1 MKQVKKVIHASSLPP
16 YVQVFYNT
24 ALYNHPTESI
34 EMIQTHISWV
44 FLTGNFV
51 YKLKKPIDLGFLDY
65 STLEKRKFYCE
76 QELLLNRRLMQEV
89 YLEVCSVCL
98 REGEYNLCGDGE
110 VIDYCLKMVQFDQA
124 GLFDK
129 MLEQGEF
136 KPEWMDTLA
145 KDIASFHAQAEVNS
159 NPSFKHASYIEEHIQ
174 ANLSVAS
181 AHIEKALSEKN
192 LKLLR
197 SFAKTELE
205 HKQGTL
211 KKRLVKRHIR
221 HCHGD
226 LHFRNITL
234 LEGKPRAFD
243 CIEFN
248 DEYRII
254 DTMNDIAFLLMD
266 CDAYKRPD
274 LGMRF
279 LSRYLE
285 YSADYDGL
293 SLLSL
298 YLFYRA
304 SVRGKVACI
313 LADELPCEQQRP
325 QWQEAR
331 NYFNL
336 ALSYTHKNQPTLFAI
351 GGLSGSGKSHLALLG
366 CGVENAIIIRS
377 DATRKR
383 ISTDFPERDL
393 YGDQMGND
401 TYQAM
406 FDAAKVALEAGFSV
420 IMDATFLQSDS
431 RQQVYNL
438 AKNTKCPMQFYW
450 LEVDENTLRHRIK
463 KRMEDNKD
471 ISDADLDVLN
481 LQLVQYEKPNESWIH
496 CLDASVSWPET
507 YGGSLD

>member
-1 MKQVKKVIHASSLPP
+1 MEQVKEIIHASPLPSH
-16 YVQVFYNT
+16 VQAFYNT
-24 ALYNHPTESI
+24 ELYKHPTGSI

-51 YKLKKPIDLGFLDY
+51 YKLKKPVDLGFLDY

-76 QELLLNRRLMQEV
+76 QELLLNRRLMPDV

-98 REGEYNLCGDGE
+98 CEGEYNLSGDGE

-145 KDIASFHAQAEVNS
+145 KDIAFFHAQAEVNS

-174 ANLSVAS
+174 ANLNVAS

-192 LKLLR
+192 MKLLR

-205 HKQGTL
+205 HKQVAL
-211 KKRLVKRHIR
+211 KERLVHQHIR

-234 LEGKPRAFD
+234 WEGKPRAFD

-254 DTMNDIAFLLMD
+254 DTMNDVAFLLMD
-266 CDAYKRPD
+266 CDAHKRAD

-285 YSADYDGL
+285 HSADYDGL

-313 LADELPCEQQRP
+313 LADELPYEQQGP

-336 ALSYTHKNQPTLFAI
+336 ALNYTQKNKPTLFAI

-366 CGVENAIIIRS
+366 CGVESAIVIRS

-383 ISTDFPERDL
+383 ISINFPERDL

-406 FDAAKVALEAGFSV
+406 FDAAKAALEAGFSV

-431 RQQVYNL
+431 RQQVYDL
-438 AKNTKCPMQFYW
+438 AKNTKCPMHFYW
-450 LEVDENTLRHRIK
+450 LEVAENTLRHRIK
-463 KRMEDNKD
+463 KRIEVNKD
-471 ISDADLDVLN
+471 ISDADLDVLS
-481 LQLVQYEKPNESWIH
+481 LQLAKYEKPNEPWIH
-496 CLDASVSWPET
+496 CLDSSDSWINIDRKR
-507 YGGSLD
+507 LD